1 MDGESGA
8 KMAVKKDKPD
18 QEQSLSPSAMR
29 RMREKEQRYETL
41 LRAAEYLFVH
51 RGYHETSVENIADR
65 AEVSVGTVYF
75 YFKNKEELLL
85 KLFSEGVHT
94 LRVIL
99 GQAFLK
105 AKKPEEGFQAAG
117 IAFFDEFCK
126 KHPGKVAIVF
136 KEAVGQSRLL
146 EEARRVMLQKLT
158 DDVYAAL
165 LIVSKALGIVYSN
178 PRTAQVVAVGI
189 LGIYERVAY
198 QYLMW
203 ADDHDKKDLGT
214 IGRDAVNFIMGG
226 LSKFKA

>member
-1 MDGESGA
+1 
-8 KMAVKKDKPD
+8 MASKNSKLQK
-18 QEQSLSPSAMR
+18 EQSLSPSAVR

-41 LRAAEYLFVH
+41 LRAAEHLFVSQ
-51 RGYHETSVENIADR
+51 GYHQTSVENIADR

-105 AKKPEEGFQAAG
+105 AEKPEKGFEAAG
-117 IAFFDEFCK
+117 IAFFDEFCI
-126 KHPGKVAIVF
+126 KHPGKVAILF
-136 KEAVGQSRLL
+136 KESVGQSGLL
-146 EEARRVMLQKLT
+146 EEARRTMLKKLT
-158 DDVYAAL
+158 DDVYTAL
-165 LIVSKALGIVYSN
+165 LAVSEAMGIVYRN
-178 PRTAQVVAVGI
+178 PHSAQVVAVGI

-203 ADDHDKKDLGT
+203 ADVHDKNELGT
-214 IGRDAVNFIMGG
+214 VGRDAVAFIMGG
-226 LSKFKA
+226 LNQFKTLSGLS